1 MIIESKRHKRKGNP
15 RKGEMKIK
23 QKVSVTKKNKIM
35 KGNTECKTE
44 TQGETREERS
54 TVCIS
59 YRTSVSENNAEMQ
72 HSTSKQRDK
81 PTWRTIFIYRTCT

>member
-15 RKGEMKIK
+15 RKGKMKIK

-44 TQGETREERS
+44 MRGETREERS

-59 YRTSVSENNAEMQ
+59 YRTSVSQRTMQ
-72 HSTSKQRDK
+72 RCSIQHRNRD
-81 PTWRTIFIYRTCT
+81 TNLHGG